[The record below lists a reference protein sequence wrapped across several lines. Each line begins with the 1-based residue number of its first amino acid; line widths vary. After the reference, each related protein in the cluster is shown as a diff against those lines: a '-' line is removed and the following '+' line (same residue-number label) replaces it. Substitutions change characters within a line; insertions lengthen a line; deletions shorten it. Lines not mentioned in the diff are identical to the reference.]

1 MTKINNRRIN
11 YASNLSPDAPH
22 HALFTSIS
30 VETRR
35 VKMSQFLLRLL
46 SDDYYVTVEKK
57 SLSPSR
63 EEKFGLKSFVV
74 FLSDRSCH
82 D

>member
-1 MTKINNRRIN
+1 MQISLSDDQFSLIGARNHFRLSCGMTKINNRRIN

-35 VKMSQFLLRLL
+35 VKMSQFLSRLL
-46 SDDYYVTVEKK
+46 SDDYVTVEK
-57 SLSPSR
+57 
-63 EEKFGLKSFVV
+63 
-74 FLSDRSCH
+74 
-82 D
+82 